1 MTDPHEAIEVATLLD
16 AAVEVARIGGAV
28 LRDRFKGPRS
38 VELKG
43 GIDLVTD
50 ADRASEA
57 EIVAYLERRFPLH
70 AILAEEGSN
79 VEGSAEYRWIVDPLD
94 GTTNYAHRVP
104 HFAVSIAVEDAE
116 GLAAAAVYDPL
127 RDELFEA
134 GRGAGARLNGETLR
148 VTKESRLACALLGTG
163 FPYSVWDKPDLP
175 LRLFDAFVRRSR
187 GIRRIGSAALD
198 MCYVAAGRYDGFF
211 EVRLK
216 PWDIAAG
223 TLLVREAGGTVTDLD
238 GGQVDLTA
246 GNVIAT
252 NGHLHQVIVEIARA
266 VRSELAATEPAQVT

>member
-1 MTDPHEAIEVATLLD
+1 MTDTHEVIEVATLLD
-16 AAVEVARIGGAV
+16 AAIEVARLGGAV
-28 LRDRFKGPRS
+28 LRDRFKGRRS
-38 VELKG
+38 IELKG

-70 AILAEEGSN
+70 AVLAEEGSN
-79 VEGSAEYRWIVDPLD
+79 VEGSAEYRWIIDPLD
-94 GTTNYAHRVP
+94 GTTNYAHGVP
-104 HFAVSIAVEDAE
+104 HFAVSIAVEDAK

-134 GRGAGARLNGETLR
+134 GRGAGARLNGATLQ
-148 VTKESRLACALLGTG
+148 VTTESHLACALLGTG
-163 FPYSVWDKPDLP
+163 FPYSVWEKPDLP

-187 GIRRIGSAALD
+187 GVRRIGSAALD

-238 GGQVDLTA
+238 GGQVDLMA
-246 GNVIAT
+246 GEVIAT
-252 NGHLHQVIVEIARA
+252 NGHLHQAIVEVARA
-266 VRSELAATEPAQVT
+266 VRAELGAAEPAQAT

>member
-1 MTDPHEAIEVATLLD
+1 MTDTHEALEVATLLD
-16 AAVEVARIGGAV
+16 AAVEVARLGGAV
-28 LRDRFKGPRS
+28 LCERFKRTRS
-38 VELKG
+38 IELKG

-57 EIVAYLERRFPLH
+57 EIVAYLKRRFPLH

-79 VEGSAEYRWIVDPLD
+79 VEGSAEYRWIIDPLD
-94 GTTNYAHRVP
+94 GTTNYAHGVP
-104 HFAVSIAVEDAE
+104 HFAVSIAVEDAR
-116 GLAAAAVYDPL
+116 GLAAAAVYDPM
-127 RDELFEA
+127 RDELFDA
-134 GRGAGARLNGETLR
+134 GRGAGARLNGEKLQ
-148 VTKESRLACALLGTG
+148 VTSESRLACALLGTG
-163 FPYSVWDKPDLP
+163 FPYSVWEKPELP

-187 GIRRIGSAALD
+187 GVRRIGSAALD
-198 MCYVAAGRYDGFF
+198 LCYVAAGRYDGFF

-238 GGQVDLTA
+238 GGPVDLAA

-252 NGHLHQVIVEIARA
+252 NGHLHQAVVETVRA
-266 VRSELAATEPAQVT
+266 VRAELAATEPA